1 MTIKV
6 KQNKDD
12 YNAIGQL
19 INVKHGDKPKA
30 IDGIKNTS
38 ELPKGTNYTW
48 DTEPKLPDGKTYGD
62 TIGVVNVTYPDG
74 SSQKVTVP
82 VHFDSEAEDS
92 NIDLKNKHQT
102 YIKGQT
108 VSEPTTKDLTGDTS
122 NVNKVEWN
130 KKPDT
135 SQITSDQPDQ
145 VKVTFNDGSTT
156 IAKGTY
162 DVMANDSDKTG
173 TIETQTIHVKHG
185 QDPAKSDPKDGI
197 KNKLPDGTKVI
208 WTNAPKLPEGKTYG
222 DTTGTAEIDYPDGS
236 KTTAVIPVHVDSE
249 AEDSNVDLKNKHQT
263 YIKGQNVSD
272 PTNKDLTGDTSD
284 VGKVEWS
291 KKPSTAEVTKNQPD
305 QVKVTFNDGSTKSLD
320 GTYDVVDNDSDKTG
334 KIETQPIHVKHGQD
348 PAKSDPKDGIK
359 TKLPDGTKVIWSK
372 APQLPEGKTYG
383 DTTGTAEIT
392 YPDGSK
398 TTVVIPVHVDSEAED
413 SNASLKDK
421 TYKENQKV
429 ANATIADLLN
439 NDHVKSVVW
448 KNKPN
453 TSKLG
458 RGTDSVIVT
467 FDDGST
473 KIITGTYNV
482 IANKAAKNN
491 NSEVAHQKQNNGDS
505 GNIVHASTVSNS
517 NTDSL
522 PQTGDKN
529 SSLMLAS
536 GIASVLTAGVG
547 LIAVNRKKKHE

>member
-1 MTIKV
+1 M
-6 KQNKDD
+6 
-12 YNAIGQL
+12 
-19 INVKHGDKPKA
+19 
-30 IDGIKNTS
+30 
-38 ELPKGTNYTW
+38 
-48 DTEPKLPDGKTYGD
+48 
-62 TIGVVNVTYPDG
+62 
-74 SSQKVTVP
+74 
-82 VHFDSEAEDS
+82 
-92 NIDLKNKHQT
+92 
-102 YIKGQT
+102 
-108 VSEPTTKDLTGDTS
+108 
-122 NVNKVEWN
+122 
-130 KKPDT
+130 
-135 SQITSDQPDQ
+135 
-145 VKVTFNDGSTT
+145 
-156 IAKGTY
+156 
-162 DVMANDSDKTG
+162 
-173 TIETQTIHVKHG
+173 
-185 QDPAKSDPKDGI
+185 
-197 KNKLPDGTKVI
+197 
-208 WTNAPKLPEGKTYG
+208 
-222 DTTGTAEIDYPDGS
+222 
-236 KTTAVIPVHVDSE
+236 
-249 AEDSNVDLKNKHQT
+249 
-263 YIKGQNVSD
+263 
-272 PTNKDLTGDTSD
+272 
-284 VGKVEWS
+284 
-291 KKPSTAEVTKNQPD
+291 
-305 QVKVTFNDGSTKSLD
+305 
-320 GTYDVVDNDSDKTG
+320 
-334 KIETQPIHVKHGQD
+334 
-348 PAKSDPKDGIK
+348 
-359 TKLPDGTKVIWSK
+359 
-372 APQLPEGKTYG
+372 PEGKTYG